1 MACAAFTIALDG
13 PAGAGK
19 GTIARRLAE
28 EFGLRYLDTGLL
40 YRAVAAQALEKNI
53 ALDDEAGLVAVATA
67 ITLEPTDPLWRSP
80 EVAQAASKVAALPGV
95 RAALLQRQREVAAT
109 PPGAVLDGRDIGT
122 VVCPNA
128 PVKIFLT
135 ASAAVRAE
143 RRLKELQSVDP
154 SATYAIVLRDVE
166 ERDARDT
173 GRAVAPLTPAADA
186 VIVDTSFL
194 DVNAV
199 VAQCAVLVRQEM
211 AKFKK

>member
-1 MACAAFTIALDG
+1 MACATFTIALDG

-28 EFGLRYLDTGLL
+28 AFGLKYLDTGLL

-53 ALDDEAGLVAVATA
+53 ALDDEAGLVAVTAT
-67 ITLEPTDPLWRSP
+67 IILEPTDPLWRSP
-80 EVAQAASKVAALPGV
+80 EVAQAASKIAALPGV
-95 RAALLQRQREVAAT
+95 RTALLQRQREVAAT

-154 SATYAIVLRDVE
+154 SATYTAVLREVE